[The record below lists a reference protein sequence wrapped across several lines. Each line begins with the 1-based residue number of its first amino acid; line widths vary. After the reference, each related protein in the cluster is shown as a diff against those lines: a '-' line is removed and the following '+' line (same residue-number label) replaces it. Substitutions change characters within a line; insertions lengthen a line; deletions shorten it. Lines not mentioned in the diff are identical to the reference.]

1 MLEPLILDGKVAS
14 AALLDKLNVKVQ
26 NAIAQ
31 GHRPP
36 HLVAVIVGSN
46 GASETYVASKAAH
59 SEKIGFKSTVVR
71 LSENIS
77 QTELLDQIHQLNS
90 DDGVDGFIVQLP
102 LPKHINEAAITNA
115 IDWRKDVD
123 GFHPEN
129 VGRLALGLPSYV
141 AATPLG
147 VIKMLEHYNIQ
158 TAGKHCVILGRSN
171 IVGMPM
177 SLLMMRNSWPGNAT
191 VTICH
196 SKTQDLSSYTTK
208 ADILIAALGKPEFV
222 TADMVKPGAVIID
235 VGITRVPDA
244 TKTKGF
250 SIKGDVAFQQ
260 VAPIVSAITPVPG
273 GVGLMTI
280 AALMENTWAGYERF
294 YLGIKAS

>member
-1 MLEPLILDGKVAS
+1 MAEPLILDGKVAS
-14 AALLDKLNVKVQ
+14 AALLDKLKIKVQ
-26 NAIAQ
+26 AATAK

-59 SEKIGFKSTVVR
+59 SEKIGFRSTVLR
-71 LSENIS
+71 LPETIS
-77 QTELLDQIHQLNS
+77 QADLLVQINQLNQ
-90 DDGVDGFIVQLP
+90 DTGVDGFIVQLP
-102 LPKHINEAAITNA
+102 LPKHIDEASVTNA
-115 IDWRKDVD
+115 IDWKKDVD

-147 VIKMLEHYNIQ
+147 IIKMLEHYNIE
-158 TAGKHCVILGRSN
+158 TVGKHCVILGRSN

-177 SLLMMRNSWPGNAT
+177 SLLMMRNAWPGNAT

-196 SKTQDLSSYTTK
+196 SRTQNLKDFTTK

-222 TADMVKPGAVIID
+222 TADMVKPEAVVVD
-235 VGITRVPDA
+235 VGITRVPDT
-244 TKTKGF
+244 TKVKGF
-250 SIKGDVAFQQ
+250 SIKGDVAFQE
-260 VAPIVSAITPVPG
+260 VAPISSAITPVPG

-280 AALMENTWAGYERF
+280 AALMENTWAGYERY
-294 YLGIKAS
+294 YLAGK

>member
-1 MLEPLILDGKVAS
+1 MAEPLILDGKVAS
-14 AALLDKLNVKVQ
+14 AALLDKLKIKVQ
-26 NAIAQ
+26 AATAK

-59 SEKIGFKSTVVR
+59 SEKIGFRSTVLR
-71 LSENIS
+71 LPETIS
-77 QTELLDQIHQLNS
+77 QADLLVQISQLNQDS
-90 DDGVDGFIVQLP
+90 GVDGFIVQLP
-102 LPKHINEAAITNA
+102 LPKHIDEASVTNA
-115 IDWRKDVD
+115 IDWKKDVD

-147 VIKMLEHYNIQ
+147 IIKMLEHYNIE
-158 TAGKHCVILGRSN
+158 TIGKHCVILGRSN

-177 SLLMMRNSWPGNAT
+177 SLLMMRNAWPGNAT

-196 SKTQDLSSYTTK
+196 SRTQNLKDITTK

-222 TADMVKPGAVIID
+222 TADMVKPEAVVVD

-244 TKTKGF
+244 TKVKGF
-250 SIKGDVAFQQ
+250 SIKGDVAFQE
-260 VAPIVSAITPVPG
+260 VAPISSAITPVPG

-280 AALMENTWAGYERF
+280 AALMENTWAGYERY
-294 YLGIKAS
+294 YLAGK

>member
-1 MLEPLILDGKVAS
+1 MAEPLILDGKVAS
-14 AALLDKLNVKVQ
+14 AALLDKLKIKVQ
-26 NAIAQ
+26 AATEKGN
-31 GHRPP
+31 RPP

-59 SEKIGFKSTVVR
+59 SEKIGFRSTVLR
-71 LSENIS
+71 LPETIS
-77 QTELLDQIHQLNS
+77 QADLLVQINQLNQDS
-90 DDGVDGFIVQLP
+90 GVDGFIVQLP
-102 LPKHINEAAITNA
+102 LPKHIDEASVTNA
-115 IDWRKDVD
+115 IDWKKDVD

-147 VIKMLEHYNIQ
+147 IIKMLEHYNIE
-158 TAGKHCVILGRSN
+158 TIGKHCVILGRSN

-177 SLLMMRNSWPGNAT
+177 SLLMMRNAWPGNAT

-196 SKTQDLSSYTTK
+196 SRTQNLKDITTK

-222 TADMVKPGAVIID
+222 TADMVKPEAVVVD

-244 TKTKGF
+244 TKVKGF
-250 SIKGDVAFQQ
+250 SIKGDVAFQE
-260 VAPIVSAITPVPG
+260 VAPISSAITPVPG

-280 AALMENTWAGYERF
+280 AALMENTWAGYERY
-294 YLGIKAS
+294 YLAGK